1 MRYRFISAAVLAV
14 SCASSLWA
22 HDLNSH
28 FASSIP
34 GVSAEILTKT
44 EKSWN
49 GSVLPAYPSGQPQIT
64 IIRYQFAP
72 GAVLPVH
79 KHPVINAGVLLRG
92 QLSVRTEAG
101 QTLALKAGDPI
112 VELVNQWH
120 EGRNTGDETAELIIV
135 YAGTPSQP
143 LAIRQSTDASQTVT
157 TAQPADKPGRTSDVS
172 GATVPFISGGVGDE
186 SFAAINAREKDFD
199 LKLFLVG
206 QSGSYLS
213 DIRVTIT
220 DHNGKGLL
228 LTTSEGPLLLANLPT
243 GVYIVKAQKNAQVLE
258 QKINVTRGKLSTSY
272 FRFPG
277 E

>member
-1 MRYRFISAAVLAV
+1 MRYHVIAATVLA
-14 SCASSLWA
+14 ASLASNVWA
-22 HDLNSH
+22 HDL
-28 FASSIP
+28 ASPYANTIP
-34 GVSAEILTKT
+34 GVSAEVLIKS

-49 GSVLPAYPSGQPQIT
+49 GSVLPAYPTGQPQIT

-92 QLSVRTEAG
+92 QLSVRTESG
-101 QTLALKAGDPI
+101 QTLELKAGDPI
-112 VELVNQWH
+112 IELVDQWH
-120 EGRNTGDETAELIIV
+120 EGRNNGNETTELIIV
-135 YAGTPSQP
+135 YAGTPNLP
-143 LAIRQSTDASQTVT
+143 LAIRQSTDAAKPTSSPQTV
-157 TAQPADKPGRTSDVS
+157 AVPVRTGVVS
-172 GATVPFISGGVGDE
+172 GASVPFISGGVGDE

-220 DHNGKGLL
+220 DQNGQGVL
-228 LTTSEGPLLLANLPT
+228 LTTSEGPVLLANLPT
-243 GVYIVKAQKNAQVLE
+243 GSYSVKAQKNGQTLE
-258 QKINVTRGKLSTSY
+258 QKISVTQGKLQTTY
-272 FRFPG
+272 FRFAG